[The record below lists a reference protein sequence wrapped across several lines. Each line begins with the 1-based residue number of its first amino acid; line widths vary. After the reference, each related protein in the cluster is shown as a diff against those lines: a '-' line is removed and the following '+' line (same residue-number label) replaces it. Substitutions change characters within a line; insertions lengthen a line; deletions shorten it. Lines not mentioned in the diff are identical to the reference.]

1 MAEPHTR
8 VTILL
13 GLCLVCTYGTPVA
26 DMLTHS
32 PPLPLVIDFD
42 SGDITAEDEEAI
54 ILAIAQRDRVRR
66 IRLNIPGLKLQR
78 LIMAIDGEY
87 PILEYLILGN
97 NIKKT
102 RTTVSILP
110 ETLQTPHLRFLAI
123 NCSIPI
129 RFQLLTTAVGL
140 VTLNLSL
147 HHPSTY
153 FQPTVLLQLLSLM
166 PQLED
171 LVIILAFALTNL
183 DVERQLM
190 RTPSRLMSR
199 FPTFAHLNSKLF
211 ALTKKRFLR
220 EQLMFS
226 LVQFMGRIENLR
238 FNRAR
243 FHFDIDGRTR
253 VYVHWF
259 VNLPET
265 DMPTSDLAIIVNR
278 RHLDWQISS
287 VAQIF
292 NALRQIFSAVEHLT
306 LTYRVLDRSSE
317 GHDEV
322 ERTEWRKLLRSF
334 SNVKTLRVDSGLV
347 IAISRC
353 LRLDDGEHPLNVL
366 PELEE
371 LIYYSWSGNADDAFS
386 SFVDARQMAGCISS
400 ILGRGPAYAIQ
411 RVVCSLPAVSHI
423 PASFQLPSS
432 SRLRPS
438 L

>member
-1 MAEPHTR
+1 
-8 VTILL
+8 
-13 GLCLVCTYGTPVA
+13 
-26 DMLTHS
+26 
-32 PPLPLVIDFD
+32 
-42 SGDITAEDEEAI
+42 
-54 ILAIAQRDRVRR
+54 
-66 IRLNIPGLKLQR
+66 
-78 LIMAIDGEY
+78 
-87 PILEYLILGN
+87 
-97 NIKKT
+97 
-102 RTTVSILP
+102 
-110 ETLQTPHLRFLAI
+110 
-123 NCSIPI
+123 
-129 RFQLLTTAVGL
+129 
-140 VTLNLSL
+140 
-147 HHPSTY
+147 
-153 FQPTVLLQLLSLM
+153 
-166 PQLED
+166 
-171 LVIILAFALTNL
+171 
-183 DVERQLM
+183 M
-190 RTPSRLMSR
+190 RTPITTHVTLPNLRSFEFQAVCAYEEAVLSRMTTSRLED
-199 FPTFAHLNSKLF
+199 
-211 ALTKKRFLR
+211 FLIHYYER

-243 FHFDIDGRTR
+243 FHFDSDGRTR

-371 LIYYSWSGNADDAFS
+371 LIYYSWSGNADDAFT
-386 SFVDARQMAGCISS
+386 SFVYARQMAGCPVTLIKKIGNGGHGSC
-400 ILGRGPAYAIQ
+400 LCP
-411 RVVCSLPAVSHI
+411 
-423 PASFQLPSS
+423 
-432 SRLRPS
+432 
-438 L
+438 